1 MPDMTPTRLGRYE
14 IQSEIGRG
22 AMGVVYRATD
32 PVLDRT
38 VAIKTI
44 NMSMDQGERA
54 EYEARFYQEAKAV
67 GGLSHPN
74 IVTVYDVGDSGDV
87 AYMAMEF
94 LEGTELNDLT
104 GEGRRLPVEKA
115 VEIAAQVADG
125 LGYAHERGVV
135 HRDIKPANIM
145 ILHNGSA
152 KITDFGIARMRH
164 SEVRTQTGMLLGS
177 PRYMSPEVVVGKRA
191 DGRSDIFSLGIILHE
206 MLTGTAPF
214 SGETMS
220 ALMFQTMNFVPPSPS
235 AVNPEVP
242 PMLDFIVAK
251 MLAKR
256 RDERYQDARE
266 LASDLREC
274 LAQLRHAKL
283 GTKPDAP
290 QQAPGTDR
298 PAPSL
303 LDAEARSQLLA
314 GTVPMTRVTD
324 SDKDDAATAPTLG
337 ISRSFDSLE
346 ATQRLAAQTGMAG
359 EFSDYAATLRIPTS
373 VATAATPAVVAVRSQ
388 PKPRRVS
395 VPPVP
400 PGPHRYA
407 WGRREWWILALGLA
421 MSIVIAAAIAF
432 G

>member
-1 MPDMTPTRLGRYE
+1 MTQTKLGRYE

-22 AMGVVYRATD
+22 AMGVVYRAKD
-32 PVLDRT
+32 PMLDRT

-44 NMSMDQGERA
+44 DMSMDQSERA
-54 EYEARFYQEAKAV
+54 EYEARFYQEAKAA

-94 LEGTELNDLT
+94 LEGSELHDLS
-104 GEGRRLPVEKA
+104 GAGRPLPLEKA
-115 VEIAAQVADG
+115 IDIAAQVAEG

-145 ILHNGSA
+145 ILHDGPV

-164 SEVRTQTGMLLGS
+164 SELKTQTGMLLGS

-220 ALMFQTMNFVPPSPS
+220 SLMFQTINFVPPAPS
-235 AVNPEVP
+235 AVNPAVP

-251 MLAKR
+251 MLAKKR
-256 RDERYQDARE
+256 EERYQDARE

-274 LAQLRHAKL
+274 LAQLRHAKIGKL
-283 GTKPDAP
+283 PDAT
-290 QQAPGTDR
+290 QQAPGGNRCSMIDCTS
-298 PAPSL
+298 P
-303 LDAEARSQLLA
+303 
-314 GTVPMTRVTD
+314 
-324 SDKDDAATAPTLG
+324 AATMY
-337 ISRSFDSLE
+337 R
-346 ATQRLAAQTGMAG
+346 
-359 EFSDYAATLRIPTS
+359 
-373 VATAATPAVVAVRSQ
+373 
-388 PKPRRVS
+388 
-395 VPPVP
+395 
-400 PGPHRYA
+400 
-407 WGRREWWILALGLA
+407 
-421 MSIVIAAAIAF
+421 
-432 G
+432 